1 MWIMYIMYMYVNV
14 CVYVYVCTYMYSTPH
29 PPCGVGGVG
38 GGGWWWVVVV
48 VEEVVYVCI
57 WMYMYSMNVY
67 F

>member
-1 MWIMYIMYMYVNV
+1 MVMGLHSSAPV
-14 CVYVYVCTYMYSTPH
+14 PL

-38 GGGWWWVVVV
+38 GGGGWWWVVVVVVV

-57 WMYMYSMNVY
+57 WMYMYGVNVC